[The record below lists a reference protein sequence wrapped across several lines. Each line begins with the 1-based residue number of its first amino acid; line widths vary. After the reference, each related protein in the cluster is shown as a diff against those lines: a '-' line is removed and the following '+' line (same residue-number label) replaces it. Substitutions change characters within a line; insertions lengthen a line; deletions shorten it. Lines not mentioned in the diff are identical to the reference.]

1 MEGAIPASIEGAG
14 TRISRVT
21 VADNPTMLAT
31 LLQIEHTLEE
41 ISRAD
46 VYRTPTMTVTDL
58 VSGVQ
63 HVGLQVYVMNPDLL
77 EHIEA
82 ARWAVAYLA
91 YVEMDEVIS
100 LLRGIGWRAGQ
111 IHQDILQ
118 LNVALDTGMA
128 GLAYELT
135 AFADCAC
142 TALQAILDQ
151 LRAGLRVTGA
161 LTLAV
166 DFSGAL
172 AGLDIDKLLKLL
184 GIAAGFVAL
193 LGVALAEIVGFVY
206 LLAQALK
213 AFDLSIVK
221 LLPNLV
227 QLFDGFIRLMTAIA
241 GFDWPT
247 LGRIAVGFAEI
258 AVFTALLG
266 FALRAF
272 QAETLRAVPALA
284 LLFDGFIRLMTTI
297 GGFNWSQLGRI
308 AVGFAEIAAFMALLG
323 LALRLFQA
331 DVLAVIPA
339 LALLFLGFV
348 WLMTTIGGFN
358 WSQLGRIA
366 VGFAEI
372 AAFMAVLG
380 LALRLFQPDVV
391 AVIPALALLFAG
403 FVRLMTAIGGFD
415 WPTLGRIAVGFAEIA
430 AFIALLGLALRLFT
444 DQAIAAIPA
453 LAVLFDS
460 LVSMMAVIAGF
471 SVDQLIQLG
480 LAFLGIAAFIALLG
494 LALDT
499 FSSQA
504 VAAIPGLTQLFESLI
519 ELATFINSLSG
530 NQLILIG
537 VAMAALTAFMFGMAA
552 ALDIATPGLA
562 ELAAVLGGVQAILSS
577 IITIARGAAS
587 ALSSVLSFS
596 GGGGLG
602 SLLSFQEGG
611 VMPQTGL
618 AVLHEGER
626 VLTADESQALES
638 ASSAAPAPGSPLPMG
653 LPAAAPAP
661 VDQSVNVQ
669 GGITINISAERL
681 EADSARLLSDEIV
694 QRLQERLGAL
704 RSEQEFR
711 NGVRAPAPA

>member
-1 MEGAIPASIEGAG
+1 MEGAIPASMEGAG

-128 GLAYELT
+128 GLVYELT

-227 QLFDGFIRLMTAIA
+227 QLFDGF
-241 GFDWPT
+241 
-247 LGRIAVGFAEI
+247 
-258 AVFTALLG
+258 
-266 FALRAF
+266 
-272 QAETLRAVPALA
+272 
-284 LLFDGFIRLMTTI
+284 
-297 GGFNWSQLGRI
+297 
-308 AVGFAEIAAFMALLG
+308 
-323 LALRLFQA
+323 
-331 DVLAVIPA
+331 
-339 LALLFLGFV
+339 
-348 WLMTTIGGFN
+348 
-358 WSQLGRIA
+358 
-366 VGFAEI
+366 
-372 AAFMAVLG
+372 
-380 LALRLFQPDVV
+380 
-391 AVIPALALLFAG
+391 
-403 FVRLMTAIGGFD
+403 VRLMTAIGGFD
-415 WPTLGRIAVGFAEIA
+415 WPTLGRIGVGFAEIA

>member
-1 MEGAIPASIEGAG
+1 VEGAIPASIEGAG

-227 QLFDGFIRLMTAIA
+227 QLFDGFVRLMTAIA

-284 LLFDGFIRLMTTI
+284 LLFEGFIR
-297 GGFNWSQLGRI
+297 
-308 AVGFAEIAAFMALLG
+308 
-323 LALRLFQA
+323 
-331 DVLAVIPA
+331 
-339 LALLFLGFV
+339 
-348 WLMTTIGGFN
+348 LMTTIGGFN

-552 ALDIATPGLA
+552 ALDIATPM
-562 ELAAVLGGVQAILSS
+562 
-577 IITIARGAAS
+577 R
-587 ALSSVLSFS
+587 
-596 GGGGLG
+596 
-602 SLLSFQEGG
+602 
-611 VMPQTGL
+611 
-618 AVLHEGER
+618 
-626 VLTADESQALES
+626 
-638 ASSAAPAPGSPLPMG
+638 
-653 LPAAAPAP
+653 
-661 VDQSVNVQ
+661 
-669 GGITINISAERL
+669 IS
-681 EADSARLLSDEIV
+681 
-694 QRLQERLGAL
+694 
-704 RSEQEFR
+704 
-711 NGVRAPAPA
+711 

>member
-227 QLFDGFIRLMTAIA
+227 QLFDGFVRLMTAIA

-308 AVGFAEIAAFMALLG
+308 AVGFAEIAAFMA
-323 LALRLFQA
+323 
-331 DVLAVIPA
+331 
-339 LALLFLGFV
+339 
-348 WLMTTIGGFN
+348 
-358 WSQLGRIA
+358 
-366 VGFAEI
+366 
-372 AAFMAVLG
+372 VLG
-380 LALRLFQPDVV
+380 LALRLFQPDVL

-638 ASSAAPAPGSPLPMG
+638 ASSAAPAPGGPLPMG

>member
-128 GLAYELT
+128 GLVYELT

-227 QLFDGFIRLMTAIA
+227 QLFDGFVRLMTAIA
-241 GFDWPT
+241 
-247 LGRIAVGFAEI
+247 
-258 AVFTALLG
+258 
-266 FALRAF
+266 
-272 QAETLRAVPALA
+272 
-284 LLFDGFIRLMTTI
+284 
-297 GGFNWSQLGRI
+297 
-308 AVGFAEIAAFMALLG
+308 
-323 LALRLFQA
+323 
-331 DVLAVIPA
+331 
-339 LALLFLGFV
+339 
-348 WLMTTIGGFN
+348 
-358 WSQLGRIA
+358 
-366 VGFAEI
+366 
-372 AAFMAVLG
+372 
-380 LALRLFQPDVV
+380 
-391 AVIPALALLFAG
+391 
-403 FVRLMTAIGGFD
+403 GFD

-638 ASSAAPAPGSPLPMG
+638 ASSAAPAPGGPLPMG

>member
-1 MEGAIPASIEGAG
+1 VEGAIPASIEGAG

-91 YVEMDEVIS
+91 YVEMDEV
-100 LLRGIGWRAGQ
+100 LAVLRGIGWRAGQ
-111 IHQDILQ
+111 LHQDILQ
-118 LNVALDTGMA
+118 LNVALDSGMA
-128 GLAYELT
+128 GLAFELT

-227 QLFDGFIRLMTAIA
+227 QLFDGFVRLMTAIA
-241 GFDWPT
+241 
-247 LGRIAVGFAEI
+247 
-258 AVFTALLG
+258 
-266 FALRAF
+266 
-272 QAETLRAVPALA
+272 
-284 LLFDGFIRLMTTI
+284 
-297 GGFNWSQLGRI
+297 
-308 AVGFAEIAAFMALLG
+308 
-323 LALRLFQA
+323 
-331 DVLAVIPA
+331 
-339 LALLFLGFV
+339 
-348 WLMTTIGGFN
+348 
-358 WSQLGRIA
+358 
-366 VGFAEI
+366 
-372 AAFMAVLG
+372 
-380 LALRLFQPDVV
+380 
-391 AVIPALALLFAG
+391 
-403 FVRLMTAIGGFD
+403 GFD

-638 ASSAAPAPGSPLPMG
+638 ASSAAPAPGGPLPMG

>member
-227 QLFDGFIRLMTAIA
+227 QLFDGFVRLMTAIA

-339 LALLFLGFV
+339 LALLFL
-348 WLMTTIGGFN
+348 
-358 WSQLGRIA
+358 
-366 VGFAEI
+366 
-372 AAFMAVLG
+372 
-380 LALRLFQPDVV
+380 
-391 AVIPALALLFAG
+391 G

-638 ASSAAPAPGSPLPMG
+638 ASSAAPVPGGPLPMG

>member
-111 IHQDILQ
+111 LHQDILQ

-227 QLFDGFIRLMTAIA
+227 QLFDGFVRLMTAIG

-247 LGRIAVGFAEI
+247 LGRIGVGFAEI
-258 AVFTALLG
+258 AAFTALLG
-266 FALRAF
+266 FALRA
-272 QAETLRAVPALA
+272 
-284 LLFDGFIRLMTTI
+284 
-297 GGFNWSQLGRI
+297 
-308 AVGFAEIAAFMALLG
+308 
-323 LALRLFQA
+323 FQA

-380 LALRLFQPDVV
+380 LALRLFQPDVL

-638 ASSAAPAPGSPLPMG
+638 ASSAAPVPGGPLPMG

>member
-1 MEGAIPASIEGAG
+1 
-14 TRISRVT
+14 
-21 VADNPTMLAT
+21 
-31 LLQIEHTLEE
+31 
-41 ISRAD
+41 
-46 VYRTPTMTVTDL
+46 
-58 VSGVQ
+58 
-63 HVGLQVYVMNPDLL
+63 
-77 EHIEA
+77 
-82 ARWAVAYLA
+82 
-91 YVEMDEVIS
+91 
-100 LLRGIGWRAGQ
+100 
-111 IHQDILQ
+111 
-118 LNVALDTGMA
+118 
-128 GLAYELT
+128 
-135 AFADCAC
+135 
-142 TALQAILDQ
+142 
-151 LRAGLRVTGA
+151 
-161 LTLAV
+161 
-166 DFSGAL
+166 
-172 AGLDIDKLLKLL
+172 
-184 GIAAGFVAL
+184 
-193 LGVALAEIVGFVY
+193 
-206 LLAQALK
+206 
-213 AFDLSIVK
+213 
-221 LLPNLV
+221 
-227 QLFDGFIRLMTAIA
+227 
-241 GFDWPT
+241 
-247 LGRIAVGFAEI
+247 VGFAEI

-308 AVGFAEIAAFMALLG
+308 AVGFAEIAAFMA
-323 LALRLFQA
+323 
-331 DVLAVIPA
+331 
-339 LALLFLGFV
+339 
-348 WLMTTIGGFN
+348 
-358 WSQLGRIA
+358 
-366 VGFAEI
+366 
-372 AAFMAVLG
+372 VLG
-380 LALRLFQPDVV
+380 LALRLFQPDVL
-391 AVIPALALLFAG
+391 AVVPALALLFAG

-638 ASSAAPAPGSPLPMG
+638 ASSAAPVPGGPLPMG

>member
-111 IHQDILQ
+111 LHQDILQ

-227 QLFDGFIRLMTAIA
+227 QLFDGFVRLMTAIA

-308 AVGFAEIAAFMALLG
+308 AVGFAEIAAFMA
-323 LALRLFQA
+323 
-331 DVLAVIPA
+331 
-339 LALLFLGFV
+339 
-348 WLMTTIGGFN
+348 
-358 WSQLGRIA
+358 
-366 VGFAEI
+366 
-372 AAFMAVLG
+372 VLG
-380 LALRLFQPDVV
+380 LALRLFQPDVL

-638 ASSAAPAPGSPLPMG
+638 ASSAAPVPGGPLPMG

>member
-128 GLAYELT
+128 GLVYELT

-227 QLFDGFIRLMTAIA
+227 QLFDGFVRLMTAIA

-308 AVGFAEIAAFMALLG
+308 AVGFAEIAAFMA
-323 LALRLFQA
+323 
-331 DVLAVIPA
+331 
-339 LALLFLGFV
+339 
-348 WLMTTIGGFN
+348 
-358 WSQLGRIA
+358 
-366 VGFAEI
+366 
-372 AAFMAVLG
+372 VLG
-380 LALRLFQPDVV
+380 LALRLFQPDVL

-415 WPTLGRIAVGFAEIA
+415 WPKLGRIAVGFAEIA

-638 ASSAAPAPGSPLPMG
+638 ASSAAPVPGGPLPMG

>member
-111 IHQDILQ
+111 LHQDILQ

-227 QLFDGFIRLMTAIA
+227 QLFDGFVRLMTAIA

-308 AVGFAEIAAFMALLG
+308 AVGFAEIAAFMA
-323 LALRLFQA
+323 
-331 DVLAVIPA
+331 
-339 LALLFLGFV
+339 
-348 WLMTTIGGFN
+348 
-358 WSQLGRIA
+358 
-366 VGFAEI
+366 
-372 AAFMAVLG
+372 VLG

-391 AVIPALALLFAG
+391 AVIPALALLFLG
-403 FVRLMTAIGGFD
+403 FVWLMTTIGGFD
-415 WPTLGRIAVGFAEIA
+415 WSQLGRIAVGFAEIA

-638 ASSAAPAPGSPLPMG
+638 ASSAAPAPGGPLPMG
-653 LPAAAPAP
+653 LPAAAHAP

>member
-1 MEGAIPASIEGAG
+1 MEGAIPASMEGAG

-128 GLAYELT
+128 GLVYELT

-227 QLFDGFIRLMTAIA
+227 QLFDGFVRLMTAIA

-308 AVGFAEIAAFMALLG
+308 AVGFAEIAAFMA
-323 LALRLFQA
+323 
-331 DVLAVIPA
+331 
-339 LALLFLGFV
+339 
-348 WLMTTIGGFN
+348 
-358 WSQLGRIA
+358 
-366 VGFAEI
+366 
-372 AAFMAVLG
+372 VLG
-380 LALRLFQPDVV
+380 LALRLFQPDVL

-638 ASSAAPAPGSPLPMG
+638 ASSAAPVPGGPLPMG

>member
-227 QLFDGFIRLMTAIA
+227 QLFD
-241 GFDWPT
+241 
-247 LGRIAVGFAEI
+247 
-258 AVFTALLG
+258 
-266 FALRAF
+266 
-272 QAETLRAVPALA
+272 
-284 LLFDGFIRLMTTI
+284 
-297 GGFNWSQLGRI
+297 
-308 AVGFAEIAAFMALLG
+308 
-323 LALRLFQA
+323 
-331 DVLAVIPA
+331 
-339 LALLFLGFV
+339 
-348 WLMTTIGGFN
+348 
-358 WSQLGRIA
+358 
-366 VGFAEI
+366 
-372 AAFMAVLG
+372 
-380 LALRLFQPDVV
+380 
-391 AVIPALALLFAG
+391 G

-638 ASSAAPAPGSPLPMG
+638 ASSAAPVPGGPLPMG

>member
-227 QLFDGFIRLMTAIA
+227 QLFDGFVRLMTAIA

-308 AVGFAEIAAFMALLG
+308 AVGFAEIAAFMA
-323 LALRLFQA
+323 
-331 DVLAVIPA
+331 
-339 LALLFLGFV
+339 
-348 WLMTTIGGFN
+348 
-358 WSQLGRIA
+358 
-366 VGFAEI
+366 
-372 AAFMAVLG
+372 VLG
-380 LALRLFQPDVV
+380 LALRLFQPDVL

-638 ASSAAPAPGSPLPMG
+638 ASSAAPVPGGPLPMG

>member
-111 IHQDILQ
+111 LHQDILQ

-193 LGVALAEIVGFVY
+193 LGAALAEIVGFVY

-227 QLFDGFIRLMTAIA
+227 QLFDGFVRLMTAIA

-308 AVGFAEIAAFMALLG
+308 AVGFAEIAAFMA
-323 LALRLFQA
+323 
-331 DVLAVIPA
+331 
-339 LALLFLGFV
+339 
-348 WLMTTIGGFN
+348 
-358 WSQLGRIA
+358 
-366 VGFAEI
+366 
-372 AAFMAVLG
+372 VLG
-380 LALRLFQPDVV
+380 LALRLFQPDVL

-638 ASSAAPAPGSPLPMG
+638 ASSAAPVPGGPLPMG